1 MEILQIQSDPFHF
14 AFKTIFLHMKKI
26 TSLLS
31 LICMLL
37 FFQFKS
43 EAQTILTL
51 EKAMEIAVANSPAIQ
66 STVLN
71 LQRTTESLN
80 AQRAGL
86 KSKFALSLNP
96 MDYSNSRKF
105 DNRTS
110 SWFTNELI
118 NSSGTFRVDQPILA
132 TDGKIS
138 LVNTFGWQSNT
149 SDASGNSNTNK
160 AFSNNLYLSLAQPLF
175 TYNRTK
181 VALKTLEL
189 NNENAQLSYSIQR
202 LALEKT
208 VSQLFYNVY
217 MAQMSLTIREDENEN
232 TQKSYEIIKNKVDAG
247 LAAKE
252 QLFQAE
258 VNLETSKSSKAS
270 ARVALESAKDQFKQY
285 VGMDIFEEISVITD
299 VVVVPIDVDGKKA
312 LEHGLASRMELR
324 QRQISI
330 ETAMLDMNAVKAQNE
345 FRGDL
350 ALSIGVSGDNPTL
363 GNIYDKPTQSPHYGI
378 TFNVPIFDWGQRA
391 AQIRAQDAVINSQK
405 LNYSNQDVQIKV
417 DIRQSIRNLSNLK
430 DQISIALSNQKNSQL
445 TYDINLE
452 RYKNGDLT
460 SMDLNL
466 FQQQLS
472 SNKMAYAQ
480 ALINYKLELLNLKII
495 SLYDFTTGE
504 AVIPDQYL
512 HPKEAKK

>member
-1 MEILQIQSDPFHF
+1 
-14 AFKTIFLHMKKI
+14 MKKI
-26 TSLLS
+26 TSS
-31 LICMLL
+31 LFLMSLLL
-37 FFQFKS
+37 FFGYGSQG
-43 EAQTILTL
+43 QTILTL
-51 EKAMEIAVANSPAIQ
+51 EKAMEIAVTNSPSIQ
-66 STVLN
+66 STLLN
-71 LQRTTESLN
+71 LERTTESLN
-80 AQRAGL
+80 AQRLGL

-96 MDYSNSRKF
+96 IDYSNSRKF

-149 SDASGNSNTNK
+149 SDASGSPLVNK
-160 AFSNNLYLSLAQPLF
+160 AFYNNLYLSLSQPLF

-181 VALKTLEL
+181 IALKTLEL
-189 NNENAQLSYSIQR
+189 NNENAQLSYSMQR
-202 LALEKT
+202 LSSEKT

-217 MAQMSLTIREDENEN
+217 MAQMSLTIRQDENEN

-258 VNLETSKSSKAS
+258 VNLETAKSSLAS
-270 ARVALESAKDQFKQY
+270 ARVSLESAKDQFKQY
-285 VGMDIFEEISVITD
+285 IGMDIFEEISVITD
-299 VVVVPIDVDGKKA
+299 VSVAPIEVDGKKA

-330 ETAMLDMNAVKAQNE
+330 ETSQFDLIAIKAQNE

-363 GNIYDKPTQSPHYGI
+363 KNIYDKPTQSPHYGI

-391 AQIRAQDAVINSQK
+391 ALIRAQNAVIKTQI
-405 LNYSNQDVQIKV
+405 LNYSNQDIQIKV
-417 DIRQSIRNLSNLK
+417 DIRQVIRNLSNLK
-430 DQISIALSNQKNSQL
+430 DQISIALQNQKNSQL

-452 RYKNGDLT
+452 RFKNGDLT

-466 FQQQLS
+466 YQVQLS
-472 SNKMAYAQ
+472 NNKMAYAQ
-480 ALINYKLELLNLKII
+480 ALINYKLELLNLKIQ
-495 SLYDFTTGE
+495 SLYDFTTNQPVVPE
-504 AVIPDQYL
+504 QYL
-512 HPKEAKK
+512 KAKNN

>member
-1 MEILQIQSDPFHF
+1 
-14 AFKTIFLHMKKI
+14 MKKI

-31 LICMLL
+31 LICMFLL
-37 FFQFKS
+37 FQFES
-43 EAQTILTL
+43 QGQTILTL
-51 EKAMEIAVANSPAIQ
+51 EKAMEIAVTHSPAIQ

-71 LQRTTESLN
+71 LQRTTETLN
-80 AQRAGL
+80 AQKAGL

-96 MDYSNSRKF
+96 IDYSNSRKF

-110 SWFTNELI
+110 QWFTNELI

-149 SDASGNSNTNK
+149 SDASGSSVGNK
-160 AFSNNLYLSLAQPLF
+160 AFLNNLYLSLAQPLF

-189 NNENAQLSYSIQR
+189 NNENAQLSYSIQK

-232 TQKSYEIIKNKVDAG
+232 TQKSYDIIKNKVDAG

-270 ARVALESAKDQFKQY
+270 ARVSLESAKDQFKQY
-285 VGMDIFEEISVITD
+285 IGMDIFEEISVMTD
-299 VVVVPIDVDGKKA
+299 VAVTPIDVDGKKA

-324 QRQISI
+324 QRKISI
-330 ETAMLDMNAVKAQNE
+330 ETSILDMNAVKAQNE

-350 ALSIGVSGDNPTL
+350 ALSIGVSGDNP
-363 GNIYDKPTQSPHYGI
+363 NVADVYAMPTKSPHYGI
-378 TFNVPIFDWGQRA
+378 TFTVPIYDWGQRA
-391 AQIRAQDAVINSQK
+391 AQIRAQDAVINTQK
-405 LNYSNQDVQIKV
+405 LNYSNQDIQIKV

-466 FQQQLS
+466 YQTQLS

-495 SLYDFTTGE
+495 SLYDFVTGE
-504 AVIPDQYL
+504 AVVPDQYL
-512 HPKEAKK
+512 HSKEVKK

>member
-1 MEILQIQSDPFHF
+1 
-14 AFKTIFLHMKKI
+14 MKKV
-26 TSLLS
+26 TSLLFLMS
-31 LICMLL
+31 LLL
-37 FFQFKS
+37 FFQYES
-43 EAQTILTL
+43 QGQTILTL
-51 EKAMEIAVANSPAIQ
+51 EKAMEIAFVNSPAIQ
-66 STVLN
+66 STLLN
-71 LQRTTESLN
+71 LQRTTENLN

-86 KSKFALSLNP
+86 KSKFALNVNP
-96 MDYSNSRKF
+96 IDYSNSRKF

-110 SWFTNELI
+110 TWFTNELI

-149 SDASGNSNTNK
+149 SDASGKPIVNE
-160 AFSNNLYLSLAQPLF
+160 AFYNNLYLSLSQPLF

-189 NNENAQLSYSIQR
+189 NNENAQLSYSMQK

-208 VSQLFYNVY
+208 VSQLFYNVF
-217 MAQMSLTIREDENEN
+217 MAQMSLTIREDENLN

-270 ARVALESAKDQFKQY
+270 ARVSLESAKDQFKQY
-285 VGMDIFEEISVITD
+285 IGMDIFEEISVMTD
-299 VVVVPIDVDGKKA
+299 VAVAPIEIDGKKA

-330 ETAMLDMNAVKAQNE
+330 ETSQFDLIAIKAQNE
-345 FRGDL
+345 FKGDL
-350 ALSIGVSGDNPTL
+350 ALSVGLSGDDPSLRNV
-363 GNIYDKPTQSPHYGI
+363 YDKPTKSPHYGV
-378 TFNVPIFDWGQRA
+378 TFTVPIFDWGQRA
-391 AQIRAQDAVINSQK
+391 AQIRAQTAVINTQK
-405 LNYSNQDVQIKV
+405 LNYSNQDIQIKV
-417 DIRQSIRNLSNLK
+417 DIRQVVRNLSNLK
-430 DQISIALSNQKNSQL
+430 DQINIALQNQKNSQL

-452 RYKNGDLT
+452 RFKNGDLT

-466 FQQQLS
+466 YQVQLS
-472 SNKMAYAQ
+472 NNKMAYAQ
-480 ALINYKLELLNLKII
+480 SLINYKLELLNLKIQ
-495 SLYDFTTGE
+495 SLYDFTRNE
-504 AVIPDQYL
+504 PVVPEQYL
-512 HPKEAKK
+512 KAKEKK

>member
-1 MEILQIQSDPFHF
+1 
-14 AFKTIFLHMKKI
+14 MKKI
-26 TSLLS
+26 TSSLFLMSLL
-31 LICMLL
+31 LI
-37 FFQFKS
+37 FSHRSQG
-43 EAQTILTL
+43 QTILTL
-51 EKAMEIAVANSPAIQ
+51 EKSMEVAVANSPSIQ
-66 STVLN
+66 STLLN
-71 LQRTTESLN
+71 LERTTESLN

-86 KSKFALSLNP
+86 KSKFALNLNP

-110 SWFTNELI
+110 SWFTNQLI

-149 SDASGNSNTNK
+149 SDASGSPLVNK
-160 AFSNNLYLSLAQPLF
+160 AFSNNLYLSLSQPLF

-181 VALKTLEL
+181 IALKTLEL
-189 NNENAQLSYSIQR
+189 NNENAQLSYSMQR

-217 MAQMSLTIREDENEN
+217 MAQMSLTIRQDENEN

-258 VNLETSKSSKAS
+258 VNLETAKSSLAS
-270 ARVALESAKDQFKQY
+270 SRVSLESAKDQFKQY
-285 VGMDIFEEISVITD
+285 IGMDIFEEISVMSD
-299 VVVVPIDVDGKKA
+299 VSVAPIDVDGKKA

-330 ETAMLDMNAVKAQNE
+330 ETSQFDLIAVKAQNE

-350 ALSIGVSGDNPTL
+350 ALSIGVAGDNPTL
-363 GNIYDKPTQSPHYGI
+363 KNIYDKPTQSPHYGI

-391 AQIRAQDAVINSQK
+391 AQIRAQEAVIKTQK
-405 LNYSNQDVQIKV
+405 LNYSNQDIQIKV
-417 DIRQSIRNLSNLK
+417 DIRQVIRNLSNLK
-430 DQISIALSNQKNSQL
+430 DQITIALQNQKNSQL

-452 RYKNGDLT
+452 RFKNGDLT

-466 FQQQLS
+466 YQVQLS
-472 SNKMAYAQ
+472 NNKMAYAQ
-480 ALINYKLELLNLKII
+480 ALINYKLELLNLKIQ
-495 SLYDFTTGE
+495 SLYDFSTNQP
-504 AVIPDQYL
+504 VIPVQYL
-512 HPKEAKK
+512 KAKNN

>member
-1 MEILQIQSDPFHF
+1 
-14 AFKTIFLHMKKI
+14 MKKI
-26 TSLLS
+26 TSSLFLMSVLLMFS
-31 LICMLL
+31 HRS
-37 FFQFKS
+37 QG
-43 EAQTILTL
+43 QTILTL
-51 EKAMEIAVANSPAIQ
+51 EKSMEIAVANSPSIQ
-66 STVLN
+66 STLLN
-71 LQRTTESLN
+71 LERTTESLN

-110 SWFTNELI
+110 SWFTNQLI

-149 SDASGNSNTNK
+149 SDASGNPLVNK
-160 AFSNNLYLSLAQPLF
+160 AFSNNLYLSLSQPLF

-181 VALKTLEL
+181 IALKTLEL

-217 MAQMSLTIREDENEN
+217 MAQMSLTIRQDENEN

-258 VNLETSKSSKAS
+258 VNLETAKSSLAS
-270 ARVALESAKDQFKQY
+270 SRVSLESAKDQFKQY
-285 VGMDIFEEISVITD
+285 IGMDIFEEISVMTD
-299 VVVVPIDVDGKKA
+299 VSVAPIDVDGKKA

-330 ETAMLDMNAVKAQNE
+330 ETSQFDLIAVKAQNE

-363 GNIYDKPTQSPHYGI
+363 KNIYDKPTQSPHYGI

-391 AQIRAQDAVINSQK
+391 AQIRAQNAVINTQK
-405 LNYSNQDVQIKV
+405 LNYSNQDIQIKV
-417 DIRQSIRNLSNLK
+417 DIRQVIRNLSNLK
-430 DQISIALSNQKNSQL
+430 DQISIALQNQKNSQL

-452 RYKNGDLT
+452 RFKNGDLT

-466 FQQQLS
+466 YQVQLS
-472 SNKMAYAQ
+472 NNKMAYAQ
-480 ALINYKLELLNLKII
+480 ALINYKLELLNLKIQ
-495 SLYDFTTGE
+495 SLYDFSTNQP
-504 AVIPDQYL
+504 VIPVQFL
-512 HPKEAKK
+512 KAKNN

>member
-1 MEILQIQSDPFHF
+1 
-14 AFKTIFLHMKKI
+14 MKKT

-31 LICMLL
+31 IIFVLL
-37 FFQFKS
+37 FFQFES
-43 EAQTILTL
+43 QGQTILTL
-51 EKAMEIAVANSPAIQ
+51 EKAMEIAVVNSPSIQ
-66 STVLN
+66 STILN
-71 LQRTTESLN
+71 LQRTTETLN

-110 SWFTNELI
+110 SWFTNEVI

-149 SDASGNSNTNK
+149 SDASGASIINK
-160 AFSNNLYLSLAQPLF
+160 AFSNSLYLSLSQPLF

-189 NNENAQLSYSIQR
+189 NNENAQLSYSMQK
-202 LALEKT
+202 LSLEKQ

-232 TQKSYEIIKNKVDAG
+232 TQKSYEIIKNKVEAG

-258 VNLETSKSSKAS
+258 VNLETAKSSKAS

-285 VGMDIFEEISVITD
+285 IGLDIFEDISVITD
-299 VVVVPIDVDGKKA
+299 VVVAPIEIDGKKA

-330 ETAMLDMNAVKAQNE
+330 ETSQFDMIAIMAQNE

-350 ALSIGVSGDNPTL
+350 ALSIGVAGDDPTL
-363 GNIYDKPTQSPHYGI
+363 SKIYDKPTQSPHYGI
-378 TFNVPIFDWGQRA
+378 TFTVPIFDWGQRA
-391 AQIRAQDAVINSQK
+391 AQIRAQNAVINTQK
-405 LNYSNQDVQIKV
+405 LNFTNQDIQIKV
-417 DIRQSIRNLSNLK
+417 DIRQVIRNLSNLK

-452 RYKNGDLT
+452 RFKNGDLT

-466 FQQQLS
+466 FQVQLS
-472 SNKMAYAQ
+472 NNKMAYAQ
-480 ALINYKLELLNLKII
+480 ALINYKLELLNLKIQ
-495 SLYDFTTGE
+495 SLFDFTTNE
-504 AVIPDQYL
+504 PVVPDQYL
-512 HPKEAKK
+512 KAKDKK

>member
-1 MEILQIQSDPFHF
+1 
-14 AFKTIFLHMKKI
+14 MKKI
-26 TSLLS
+26 TSS
-31 LICMLL
+31 LFLMSLLL
-37 FFQFKS
+37 FFGYGSQG
-43 EAQTILTL
+43 QTILTL
-51 EKAMEIAVANSPAIQ
+51 EKAMEIAVTNSPSIQ
-66 STVLN
+66 STLLN
-71 LQRTTESLN
+71 LERTTESLN
-80 AQRAGL
+80 AQRLGL

-96 MDYSNSRKF
+96 IDYSNSRKF

-149 SDASGNSNTNK
+149 SDASGSPLVNK
-160 AFSNNLYLSLAQPLF
+160 AFYNNLYLSLSQPLF

-181 VALKTLEL
+181 IALKTLEL
-189 NNENAQLSYSIQR
+189 NNENAQLSYSMQR
-202 LALEKT
+202 LSSEKT

-217 MAQMSLTIREDENEN
+217 MAQMSLTIRQDENEN

-258 VNLETSKSSKAS
+258 VNLETAKSSLAS
-270 ARVALESAKDQFKQY
+270 ARVSLESAKDQFKQY
-285 VGMDIFEEISVITD
+285 IGMDIFEEISVITD
-299 VVVVPIDVDGKKA
+299 VSVAPIEVDGKKA

-330 ETAMLDMNAVKAQNE
+330 ETSQFDLIAIKAQNE

-363 GNIYDKPTQSPHYGI
+363 KNIYDKPTQSPHYGI

-391 AQIRAQDAVINSQK
+391 ALIRAQNAVIKTQI
-405 LNYSNQDVQIKV
+405 LNYSNQDIQIKV
-417 DIRQSIRNLSNLK
+417 DIRQVIRNLSNLK
-430 DQISIALSNQKNSQL
+430 DQIGIALQNQKNSQL

-452 RYKNGDLT
+452 RFKNGDLT

-466 FQQQLS
+466 YQVQLS
-472 SNKMAYAQ
+472 NNKMAYAQ
-480 ALINYKLELLNLKII
+480 ALINYKLELLNLKIQ
-495 SLYDFTTGE
+495 SLYDFTTNQPVVPE
-504 AVIPDQYL
+504 QYL
-512 HPKEAKK
+512 KAKNN